1 MLIFLNSIRGLSTE
15 KNKQI
20 GKKVKHLL
28 KSILLI
34 ALAFYATSCS
44 WLNQDISEESG
55 NALEKSEEK
64 DVLTKENSSAQ
75 AEISTQSKELDSLL
89 ENSFQAASN
98 PNPSNTKIDSHYGI
112 LIEELGMQIKKL
124 RAELDFLNQ
133 ELYALKAQS
142 QVWENPFSIYNKEIV
157 LDNGTTV
164 YGKIVYQDQD
174 VIKVETLIGGLT
186 IDRATIVKVTE
197 NIVEILPKDSL
208 SSAPLKNFI
217 KQGSIIEIQKNAT
230 GVTEIERKGHKKT
243 ANLIILGSIYEKTD
257 ENGNTLLS
265 GEIKNIGK
273 KRADF
278 AKLNFLFRMNWRG
291 ETKQLTC
298 FAKGSI
304 QDLGGVVSDSSIEPE
319 SIGNFEL
326 FIPKSFGEF
335 ISYSYS
341 LDWEQYE

>member
-1 MLIFLNSIRGLSTE
+1 M
-15 KNKQI
+15 KN
-20 GKKVKHLL
+20 LL
-28 KSILLI
+28 KNILLG
-34 ALAFYATSCS
+34 ALTICATSCS
-44 WLNQDISEESG
+44 WLNEDINVKPESIEQKAEERAPSTTEILSEKEETI
-55 NALEKSEEK
+55 AKKTEKEAPSK
-64 DVLTKENSSAQ
+64 KEITAPTTS
-75 AEISTQSKELDSLL
+75 
-89 ENSFQAASN
+89 
-98 PNPSNTKIDSHYGI
+98 KIDSHYGI

-174 VIKVETLIGGLT
+174 IIKVETLIGGLT

-197 NIVEILPKDSL
+197 NVVEILPKDSL
-208 SSAPLKNFI
+208 SGAPIKNFI
-217 KQGSIIEIQKNAT
+217 KDGTIIEIQDSPNGA
-230 GVTEIERKGHKKT
+230 VEIKRKGHKKT

-257 ENGNTLLS
+257 ENGNTILS

-278 AKLNFLFRMNWRG
+278 AKINFLFRMNWRG
-291 ETKQLTC
+291 ETKPLTC
-298 FAKGSI
+298 FATGSI
-304 QDLGGVVSDSSIEPE
+304 QDLGSGVVSDASIEPA

-326 FIPKSFGEF
+326 FIPKSFGDF
-335 ISYSYS
+335 ISYSYA

>member
-1 MLIFLNSIRGLSTE
+1 M
-15 KNKQI
+15 
-20 GKKVKHLL
+20 KHLF
-28 KSILLI
+28 KNILLGTLTI
-34 ALAFYATSCS
+34 CAISCS
-44 WLNQDISEESG
+44 WLNEDI
-55 NALEKSEEK
+55 NAEPEKTEPN
-64 DVLTKENSSAQ
+64 TKEIPSSVA
-75 AEISTQSKELDSLL
+75 
-89 ENSFQAASN
+89 ENS
-98 PNPSNTKIDSHYGI
+98 PKTEETIIKKTEEENPSNNNVSPTTTTKIESHYGI

-174 VIKVETLIGGLT
+174 IIKVETLIGGLT

-197 NIVEILPKDSL
+197 NVVEILPKDSL
-208 SSAPLKNFI
+208 SGAPIKNFI
-217 KQGSIIEIQKNAT
+217 KDGTIIEIQDSPSGAI
-230 GVTEIERKGHKKT
+230 EIERKGHKKT

-257 ENGNTLLS
+257 ENGNTILS

-278 AKLNFLFRMNWRG
+278 AKINFLFRMNWRG
-291 ETKQLTC
+291 ETKPLTC

-304 QDLGGVVSDSSIEPE
+304 QDLGNGVVSDASIEPE

-335 ISYSYS
+335 ISYSYA